1 MENAFVNPQ
10 LVEKLT
16 IILEQAKSGS
26 LVSFV
31 AVTFKQNGN
40 ADHWAF
46 LTRHEDMD
54 RVSGELEA
62 LKNWPDS

>member
-1 MENAFVNPQ
+1 METMPVNPQ

-26 LVSFV
+26 LVSFA

-40 ADHWAF
+40 VDQWAF

-54 RVSGELEA
+54 RISSELEA
-62 LKNWPDS
+62 LKNWPER